1 MRKEELKDFLDIKVL
16 QYNNLKFIESDP
28 IQIPHRFSKKE
39 DIEIAAYLT
48 ATISWG
54 NRKSILTNANKMMDL
69 LDQAPFDFI
78 KNHEES
84 DLEKLMPFVH
94 RTFNGLDF
102 IQFVRSLNHIYQH
115 HGSLEQVFL
124 EHSETNSLQ
133 HSIHEFKK
141 HFFEI
146 EHLERTKKHVSDPLK
161 NSAAKRIN
169 ILLSA

>member
-1 MRKEELKDFLDIKVL
+1 
-16 QYNNLKFIESDP
+16 
-28 IQIPHRFSKKE
+28 
-39 DIEIAAYLT
+39 
-48 ATISWG
+48 
-54 NRKSILTNANKMMDL
+54 MDL

-124 EHSETNSLQ
+124 EQL
-133 HSIHEFKK
+133 
-141 HFFEI
+141 
-146 EHLERTKKHVSDPLK
+146 
-161 NSAAKRIN
+161 
-169 ILLSA
+169 